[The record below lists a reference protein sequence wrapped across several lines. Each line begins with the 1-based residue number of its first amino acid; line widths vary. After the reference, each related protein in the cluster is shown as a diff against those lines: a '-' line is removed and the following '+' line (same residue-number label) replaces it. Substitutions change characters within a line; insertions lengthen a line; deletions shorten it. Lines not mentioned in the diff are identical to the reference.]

1 MGCRA
6 AVPVGEGGP
15 TTTAARPITCA
26 AMVTTRGA
34 MAVLTE
40 PVFRRFFLGRTI
52 SAFGGGIT
60 TLALTF
66 AVLDLGGSPGELG
79 VVLGAS
85 AVPALALMLLGG
97 VAGDRWERRRIL
109 VGTDVVMGACQA
121 LTAGLLL
128 SGVAEIWHLV
138 ALQLVGGAAS
148 AFFSPAST
156 GIVPDVVSGGRVQQ
170 ANSLLGMARNLM
182 QVIGPAVAG
191 VIVALASPGWALA
204 ADALT
209 FFTSALL
216 LSRLPRSVGH
226 VQAGMTILGD
236 VARGWREFTSR
247 SWVWLM
253 VLSFSAY
260 QATVLPA
267 IFVLGPIL
275 ADRELGGAAA
285 WALVLSVRAVGAV
298 AVGAVL
304 LVWRPR
310 RPLVASTLIILLDV
324 PFLLCLSVGAPVVL
338 VAAAGAFSSAG
349 VVAADTLWETAL
361 QENVPAEVL
370 SRVSSYDWL
379 GSLAMN
385 PAGFALIGV
394 VATAYGVSAVLVAV
408 IAAHV
413 AVRLLLVTAPSIR
426 GVAAST

>member
-1 MGCRA
+1 MA
-6 AVPVGEGGP
+6 
-15 TTTAARPITCA
+15 
-26 AMVTTRGA
+26 TRRDSLS
-34 MAVLTE
+34 VLTE
-40 PVFRRFFLGRTI
+40 PAFRRFFLGRSI
-52 SAFGGGIT
+52 SALGGGIT
-60 TLALTF
+60 MLALTF

-79 VVLGAS
+79 LVLGVS
-85 AVPALALMLLGG
+85 ALPALVLMVLGG

-109 VGTDVVMGACQA
+109 VGTDLVMGGCQA
-121 LTAGLLL
+121 ATAAVLL

-138 ALQLVGGAAS
+138 VLQLVGGAAS
-148 AFFSPAST
+148 AFFGPAST
-156 GIVPDVVSGGRVQQ
+156 GIVPDVVSAGKVQQ
-170 ANSLLGMARNLM
+170 ANSLLGMAGNLM

-191 VIVALASPGWALA
+191 VIVALASPGLALA
-204 ADALT
+204 VDAVT
-209 FFTSALL
+209 FFASAVL
-216 LSRLPRSVGH
+216 LSGLPRSVGR

-253 VLSFSAY
+253 VLSFSTY

-275 ADRELGGAAA
+275 ADRELGGASA
-285 WALVLSVRAVGAV
+285 WAVVLSVRAVGAV

-324 PFLLCLSVGAPVVL
+324 PFLLGLGVGAPLAL
-338 VAAAGAFSSAG
+338 VAVAGAFSAAG

-361 QENVPAEVL
+361 QENVPSEVL

-385 PAGFALIGV
+385 PAGFAVIGV
-394 VATAYGVSAVLVAV
+394 VATAYGVSSVLVVV
-408 IAAHV
+408 IVVHV
-413 AVRLLLVTAPSIR
+413 AVRLLLVTAPAIR
-426 GVAAST
+426 AVTRSG